1 VLLFW
6 DWLPITILFM
16 SLLAAFAADRAESLR
31 LTPWLLLFFFVSGDL
46 EPYVLMQLYP
56 ILIFSNI
63 HFSASF

>member
-1 VLLFW
+1 
-6 DWLPITILFM
+6 M
-16 SLLAAFAADRAESLR
+16 GLLAAFAADRAASLR

-63 HFSASF
+63 YFSASF